1 MIYRLKQIQ
10 KLLSKERRIILANER
25 PPILTIGLEP
35 EIEKAIADILINT
48 QIVTLPMNIDDLLS
62 AEDSHP
68 CLIISGPPKG
78 ELSANELAQTLRMQ
92 YQNPPIFLCCVS
104 RAGFERKE
112 FIKNGF
118 TDAFLMPMDTTTL
131 RSAISETL
139 AKATNGQIRVYRA
152 VKMMDVEQGE
162 VLDFDTSIYMPANN
176 KYIKLS
182 HAGDSLDEARIDKIK
197 KSKFNNVYIPAEQ
210 MQNFYS
216 YSAKRLKDF
225 SGDSGTSLTERRE
238 KLGSAVRDLIGGLF
252 TEHSASFESGQGILK
267 DCGEIVKNFIMQ
279 GADSEWFLRIQQVLG
294 ERGDSYSH
302 ASNVSTLAALFSMG
316 LGIGKPEDL
325 ALAGLLHDIGVAE
338 LPAEI
343 QAKEP
348 EDMSVEQMQIYKK
361 HPEMSVNLIKSRKII
376 VPEIVMKAI
385 LQHHELYNG
394 TGYPSG
400 LFGDRI
406 CKEAQ
411 VLGLANTFDYMTCLK
426 EGKPLMTPAQAVE
439 VLRQQQVN
447 DPSKIHYNPELLKK
461 LLTLFP
467 A

>member
-1 MIYRLKQIQ
+1 
-10 KLLSKERRIILANER
+10 
-25 PPILTIGLEP
+25 
-35 EIEKAIADILINT
+35 
-48 QIVTLPMNIDDLLS
+48 
-62 AEDSHP
+62 
-68 CLIISGPPKG
+68 
-78 ELSANELAQTLRMQ
+78 MQ
-92 YQNPPIFLCCVS
+92 YQEAPIFLCCVS
-104 RAGFERKE
+104 RTGFERKA

-139 AKATNGQIRVYRA
+139 AKATNGQIRVYRP
-152 VKMMDVEQGE
+152 VKIIDVEEGTT
-162 VLDFDTSIYMPANN
+162 LDFDTSVFMPANN

-182 HAGDSLDEARIDKIK
+182 HAGDSLDGDRIAKMK
-197 KSKFNNVYIPAEQ
+197 KGKFNSVYIPADQ
-210 MQNFYS
+210 MQKFYN
-216 YSAKRLKDF
+216 YSAKRLKDLSLP
-225 SGDSGTSLTERRE
+225 SGASLTEKRE

-252 TEHSASFESGQGILK
+252 TEQSASFESGQGIMK

-316 LGIGKPEDL
+316 LGVGKPEDL

-343 QAKEP
+343 QARLP
-348 EDMSVEQMQIYKK
+348 EEMTPEQFDLYKK
-361 HPEMSVNLIKSRKII
+361 HPEMSVNLIKSRKLV

-411 VLGLANTFDYMTCLK
+411 VLGLANVFDYMTCLK

-439 VLRQQQVN
+439 HLRQQQIN
-447 DPSKIHYNPELLKK
+447 DPSKIHYNPDLLKK

-467 A
+467 AA